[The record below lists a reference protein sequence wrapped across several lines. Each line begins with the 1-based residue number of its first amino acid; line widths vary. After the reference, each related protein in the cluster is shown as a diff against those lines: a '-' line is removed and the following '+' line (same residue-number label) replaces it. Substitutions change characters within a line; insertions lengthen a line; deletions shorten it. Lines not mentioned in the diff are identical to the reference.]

1 VRLDL
6 VDPELAMSLTGA
18 GAGPDAS
25 AAPGVAA
32 TLLQPTAVAV
42 PFPGSAGSDD
52 LLLRLPKGARVSY
65 HGEIVDRALGPAMRP
80 AVSGFEPVGGSLLE
94 LVHPK
99 AGRIRLPFNPRG
111 RELALE
117 VTVPRRAA
125 PGDEYTLEIV
135 QLGARGRTVGGCVLT
150 VRVKK

>member
-1 VRLDL
+1 
-6 VDPELAMSLTGA
+6 MSLTGA
-18 GAGPDAS
+18 GAGPDGR

-32 TLLQPTAVAV
+32 TLLEPTAVAV
-42 PFPGSAGSDD
+42 PFPRSADD